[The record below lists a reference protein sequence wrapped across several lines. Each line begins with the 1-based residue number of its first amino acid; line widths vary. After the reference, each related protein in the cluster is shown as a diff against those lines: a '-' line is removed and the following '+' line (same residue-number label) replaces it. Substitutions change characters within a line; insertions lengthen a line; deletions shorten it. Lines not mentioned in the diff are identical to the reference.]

1 MGLNSTIYNIEKKIV
16 VMYYSKTYTIS
27 ENLNAKTFLVWKIP
41 AIYGQT
47 PANQWLEEIFQLF
60 DRFFFEKQL
69 VRGSNVAQKPEK
81 CCGNSY

>member
-16 VMYYSKTYTIS
+16 VMYYSKSYTIS
-27 ENLNAKTFLVWKIP
+27 ENLNAKPFLVWKIP

-69 VRGSNVAQKPEK
+69 VRGSNVAQKTEK
-81 CCGNSY
+81 CCGKSH

>member
-1 MGLNSTIYNIEKKIV
+1 
-16 VMYYSKTYTIS
+16 MYYSKSYTIS
-27 ENLNAKTFLVWKIP
+27 ENLNAKPFLVWKIP

-60 DRFFFEKQL
+60 DRFFFEKQF

-81 CCGNSY
+81 CCGNSH